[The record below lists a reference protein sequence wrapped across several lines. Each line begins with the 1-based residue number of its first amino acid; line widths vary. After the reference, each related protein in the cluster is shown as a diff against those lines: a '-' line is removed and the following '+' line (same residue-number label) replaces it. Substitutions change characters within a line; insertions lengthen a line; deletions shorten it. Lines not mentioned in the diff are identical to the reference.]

1 MAVPEPTGGVLYL
14 VGTPIGNLEDL
25 SPRARRVLGAVDLV
39 ACEDTRRSGLMLHG
53 LGLRN
58 RLLSFHEHNRL
69 ARQPQLLQ
77 ALAAGQ
83 SIALISDAGL
93 PGVADPGEELVAAAR
108 QAGHDVVCVPGPCAL
123 TTALVSSGLPSG
135 RFCFEGFLPP
145 RSAPRRQ
152 RLQALAAEQRTMV
165 LYEAPH
171 RLVALL
177 EDLLAVLGDR
187 PLMVARELTKRHEQ
201 QVGPTVAAALAHFLA
216 TPPQGECTLV
226 LGGASPVVS
235 PEPWDG
241 ALLRAE
247 LEQLVAAGHSAK
259 EASRLLAQRTGHPR
273 RDLYALLHQT
283 AEAAEAAGEAGEGTG

>member
-1 MAVPEPTGGVLYL
+1 MAVLEPTGGVLYL

-25 SPRARRVLGAVDLV
+25 SPRAKRVLGAVDLV

-58 RLLSFHEHNRL
+58 RLVSFHEHNRMT
-69 ARQPQLLQ
+69 RQPQLLE
-77 ALAAGQ
+77 ALSAGQ
-83 SIALISDAGL
+83 SVALISDAGL

-108 QAGHDVVCVPGPCAL
+108 QAGHGVICVPGPCAL

-152 RLQALAAEQRTMV
+152 RLQALVAEERTIV
-165 LYEAPH
+165 VYEAPH

-177 EDLLAVLGDR
+177 EDLLAVMGDR

-201 QVGPTVAAALAHFLA
+201 HVGPTVAAALAHFQA
-216 TPPQGECTLV
+216 TAPLGECTLV
-226 LGGASPVVS
+226 LGGAVPVAA
-235 PEPWDG
+235 ETPWDG
-241 ALLRAE
+241 PLLRSQ
-247 LEQLVAAGHSAK
+247 LEHLVATGHSAK
-259 EASRLLAQRTGHPR
+259 EASRLLAEQTGHPR
-273 RDLYALLHQT
+273 RDLYALLHQ
-283 AEAAEAAGEAGEGTG
+283 APDAAGEEPG

>member
-1 MAVPEPTGGVLYL
+1 
-14 VGTPIGNLEDL
+14 
-25 SPRARRVLGAVDLV
+25 
-39 ACEDTRRSGLMLHG
+39 MLHG

-216 TPPQGECTLV
+216 TPPLGECTLV
-226 LGGASPVVS
+226 LGGASPVAN

-241 ALLRAE
+241 TLLRAE

-273 RDLYALLHQT
+273 RDLYALLHQA
-283 AEAAEAAGEAGEGTG
+283 AEAAEAVGEGTG

>member
-1 MAVPEPTGGVLYL
+1 
-14 VGTPIGNLEDL
+14 
-25 SPRARRVLGAVDLV
+25 
-39 ACEDTRRSGLMLHG
+39 
-53 LGLRN
+53 
-58 RLLSFHEHNRL
+58 
-69 ARQPQLLQ
+69 
-77 ALAAGQ
+77 
-83 SIALISDAGL
+83 
-93 PGVADPGEELVAAAR
+93 VADPGEELVAAAR

-145 RSAPRRQ
+145 RSASRRQ
-152 RLQALAAEQRTMV
+152 RLQTLAAEQRTMV

-216 TPPQGECTLV
+216 TPPLGECTLV
-226 LGGASPVVS
+226 LGGATPVAG
-235 PEPWDG
+235 PELWDG

-247 LEQLVAAGHSAK
+247 LEHLVAAGHSAK

-283 AEAAEAAGEAGEGTG
+283 AEAADTAAEGPG

>member
-1 MAVPEPTGGVLYL
+1 
-14 VGTPIGNLEDL
+14 
-25 SPRARRVLGAVDLV
+25 
-39 ACEDTRRSGLMLHG
+39 
-53 LGLRN
+53 
-58 RLLSFHEHNRL
+58 
-69 ARQPQLLQ
+69 
-77 ALAAGQ
+77 
-83 SIALISDAGL
+83 
-93 PGVADPGEELVAAAR
+93 
-108 QAGHDVVCVPGPCAL
+108 
-123 TTALVSSGLPSG
+123 
-135 RFCFEGFLPP
+135 
-145 RSAPRRQ
+145 
-152 RLQALAAEQRTMV
+152 MV

-216 TPPQGECTLV
+216 TSPLGECTLV
-226 LGGASPVVS
+226 LGGASPLAG

-283 AEAAEAAGEAGEGTG
+283 AEAAEAAEAAGEAGEGTG